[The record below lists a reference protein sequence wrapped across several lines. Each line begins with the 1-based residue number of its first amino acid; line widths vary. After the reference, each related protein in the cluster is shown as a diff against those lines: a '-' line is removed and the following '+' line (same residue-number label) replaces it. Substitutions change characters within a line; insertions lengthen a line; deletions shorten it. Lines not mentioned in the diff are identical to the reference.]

1 MSLSQRNFQTEW
13 GSAVMIDREVKEVK
27 EEPAH
32 AVPNVAAEPSDYVMK
47 EGEDGEKES

>member
-1 MSLSQRNFQTEW
+1 MKEVKESMKEVKEVKES
-13 GSAVMIDREVKEVK
+13 MKEVKEVK